1 MQQFLFEKTEIKDL
15 VIINPFFTEDER
27 GNFIKFY
34 EKDVFKEHGIDFIPY
49 ESFESTSI
57 KGVLRGLHFQ
67 TENPQAKLI
76 RVPYGKIF
84 DVAVDL
90 RRDSETFGKWYGI
103 ELSSENKKAFYIPKG
118 FAHGFLT
125 LSDLAIVS
133 YMCDTKYSKETDSGI
148 VWNDKDINIKWCIRL
163 GEKLTISE
171 KDINLQSFKEFKNGL
186 IVK

>member
-1 MQQFLFEKTEIKDL
+1 MQEFLFQNTDIKDL
-15 VIINPFFTEDER
+15 IIITPFSTEDNR

-34 EKDVFKEHGIDFIPY
+34 EKDIFKENGIDFIPY
-49 ESFESTSI
+49 ESFESTSK

-103 ELSSENKKAFYIPKG
+103 ELSSENKKIFYIPKG

-125 LSDLAIVS
+125 LSDIAIVS
-133 YMCDTKYSKETDSGI
+133 YMCDDEYSYKTDSGI
-148 VWNDKDINIKWCIRL
+148 VWNDKDINIDWNINSCNDLI
-163 GEKLTISE
+163 ISE
-171 KDINLQSFKEFKNGL
+171 RDKNLYTLKDFLKYKFRI
-186 IVK
+186 

>member
-1 MQQFLFEKTEIKDL
+1 MKQFLFEKTSIKDL
-15 VIINPFFTEDER
+15 MIINPFLTEDER

-34 EKDVFKEHGIDFIPY
+34 EKDIFKEYGIDFIPY

-57 KGVLRGLHFQ
+57 KGVLRGLHCQ

-90 RRDSETFGKWYGI
+90 RKNSVTFGKWYGI
-103 ELSSENKKAFYIPKG
+103 ELSSKNKKIFYIPKG

-125 LSDLAIVS
+125 LSDVAIVS
-133 YMCDTKYSKETDSGI
+133 YMCDSKYSKETDGGI
-148 VWNDKDINIKWCIRL
+148 AWNDNNIGIDWPLDQVEDLVISIRDSNL
-163 GEKLTISE
+163 LT
-171 KDINLQSFKEFKNGL
+171 FKEYLKIHNNY
-186 IVK
+186 